1 MELNVSIIEL
11 EGHIPAMQLPRQSTI
26 HSSSRS
32 SFNCIVSQFNHILF
46 FQIIIQA
53 YLLFQTRWLSA
64 VALSGLFRMAEFDFC
79 LELDFIF
86 NYTNFYQLLL
96 DSNSGLQVNENQKIC
111 QCCDWAEV
119 KWRT

>member
-1 MELNVSIIEL
+1 MELSVSIIEL
-11 EGHIPAMQLPRQSTI
+11 KGHIPATQLPHQSTI
-26 HSSSRS
+26 YSSFRS
-32 SFNCIVSQFNHILF
+32 SFNWLISQPYLF
-46 FQIIIQA
+46 SHIIIQA

-64 VALSGLFRMAEFDFC
+64 VALSGLFRMAEFDFS

-96 DSNSGLQVNENQKIC
+96 GSNTGSQLNENQKIC